1 MSAIR
6 VAKTVALL
14 ALAASRS
21 PLVRS
26 AVKAAPHLISE
37 ERKAAAYEATKRAA
51 RKAGEMTARVVPPN
65 RYF

>member
-6 VAKTVALL
+6 VAKTVAIL

-26 AVKAAPHLISE
+26 AIKAAPLLVSE
-37 ERKAAAYEATKRAA
+37 DRKLAAFEATKRAA
-51 RKAGEMTARVVPPN
+51 RKAGELTARVVPPN

>member
-6 VAKTVALL
+6 VAKTVAVL

-26 AVKAAPHLISE
+26 AIKAAPKLISE
-37 ERKAAAYEATKRAA
+37 ERKLAAYEATKRAA

>member
-14 ALAASRS
+14 AIAASRS
-21 PLVRS
+21 PAVRS
-26 AVKAAPHLISE
+26 AIKAAPHLISE
-37 ERKAAAYEATKRAA
+37 ERKRAAYEATRRAA
-51 RKAGEMTARVVPPN
+51 RKAGELTARVVPPN

>member
-14 ALAASRS
+14 AIAASRS
-21 PLVRS
+21 PVVRS
-26 AVKAAPHLISE
+26 AVKAAPYLISE

-51 RKAGEMTARVVPPN
+51 RKAGEFTARVVPPN

>member
-1 MSAIR
+1 MSAFR

-21 PLVRS
+21 PVVRS
-26 AVKAAPHLISE
+26 AIKAAPNLVSE
-37 ERKAAAYEATKRAA
+37 ERKNAAFEVTKRAA
-51 RKAGEMTARVVPPN
+51 RKAGELTARVVPPN

>member
-14 ALAASRS
+14 AIAASRS
-21 PLVRS
+21 PVVRS
-26 AVKAAPHLISE
+26 AIKAAPRLVSE
-37 ERKAAAYEATKRAA
+37 ERKAAAYETAKRAA
-51 RKAGEMTARVVPPN
+51 RKAGELTARVVPPN